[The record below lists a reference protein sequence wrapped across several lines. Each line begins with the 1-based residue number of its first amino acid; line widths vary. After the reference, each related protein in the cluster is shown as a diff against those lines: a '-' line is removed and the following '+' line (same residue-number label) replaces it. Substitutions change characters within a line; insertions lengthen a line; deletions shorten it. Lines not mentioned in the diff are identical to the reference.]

1 MATHDYNLANQSGAS
16 FRSDLNDALQ
26 AILTNNSSASAPST
40 TAAYMFWAD
49 TNTGILKIRNSAN
62 DAWVELLQLD
72 GTLTLED
79 GSASA
84 VALGFRDELNTGIF
98 SSGASNFDVSIVG
111 TTRLNISA
119 TGLNV
124 TGGITTSDDLTIPDK
139 IIHSGDTNTAIRFPT
154 DDTFAVETAGS
165 ERLRVDSS
173 GNCGIATAS
182 PSRTLDVNGFI
193 RSDGTSGGISFGG
206 NSSTPSEG
214 AAIHRPAADALAFV
228 TGSSERFRIDS
239 NGRTLI
245 SNSSARASGGVSG
258 MLQVE
263 RADSNGAINIVQNQN
278 SAAGAPVLILGKSRG
293 TSVGSNTV
301 VADNDTLGTINFA
314 GADGTDLNTP
324 AASISCAVDGT
335 PGSDDMPGRLI
346 FSTTADGASSV
357 TERMRI
363 DSGGDFK
370 FSGRLNVVNGASS
383 ILKLGVESGDFSYRV
398 RANVSSSVNGGFLI
412 EDGNSLN
419 DLYKIVSG
427 SSGSHTFF
435 IDGSTKI
442 TINSTGSLLVANTGS
457 LSIGDGGAILGGGN
471 NIHMFARNA
480 GTGSA
485 VLWVKGGSGQAYFL
499 GDGDLVNTNN
509 NYGGIS
515 DQNLKENIVDANS
528 QWNDIKALKIR
539 NYNFKDSTK
548 YSTQKQIGVIA
559 QELETSGMNGLVK
572 DNDEEGYK
580 AVKYSVLYMKAIK
593 ALQEAM
599 TKIETLETKVA
610 ALEAG

>member
-1 MATHDYNLANQSGAS
+1 MANYAATIKAQVDGTPG
-16 FRSDLNDALQ
+16 SDDMPGRL
-26 AILTNNSSASAPST
+26 IFST
-40 TAAYMFWAD
+40 TADGGTSSTERMRITSDGKVGIGGTPLEPLDIILNTTSRRLLFRH
-49 TNTGILKIRNSAN
+49 TNSVNTIQSAN
-62 DAWVELLQLD
+62 
-72 GTLTLED
+72 
-79 GSASA
+79 ASSNNEA
-84 VALGFRDELNTGIF
+84 VAL
-98 SSGASNFDVSIVG
+98 
-111 TTRLNISA
+111 
-119 TGLNV
+119 
-124 TGGITTSDDLTIPDK
+124 
-139 IIHSGDTNTAIRFPT
+139 SGDNIRF
-154 DDTFAVETAGS
+154 
-165 ERLRVDSS
+165 
-173 GNCGIATAS
+173 
-182 PSRTLDVNGFI
+182 
-193 RSDGTSGGISFGG
+193 
-206 NSSTPSEG
+206 
-214 AAIHRPAADALAFV
+214 H
-228 TGSSERFRIDS
+228 TGSSGTGSEIVRMDS
-239 NGRTLI
+239 NGRVLI
-245 SNSSARASGGVSG
+245 SQTSARASGGVSG

-293 TSVGSNTV
+293 TSIGSNTV

-435 IDGSTKI
+435 IDGSTKM
-442 TINSTGSLLVANTGS
+442 TLSSVGSLLVANTGT
-457 LSIGDGGAILGGGN
+457 LNIGDGGAILGGSN
-471 NIHMFARNA
+471 NIHYFARNA

-485 VLWVKGGSGQAYFL
+485 VLWIKGGSGQAYFL

-528 QWNDIKALKIR
+528 QWDDIKALKIR
-539 NYNFKDSTK
+539 NYNFKESTK
-548 YSTQKQIGVIA
+548 FSTHRQIGVIA
-559 QELETSGMNGLVK
+559 QELEASGMNGLVR
-572 DNDEEGYK
+572 DHEEGHK
-580 AVKYSVLYMKAIK
+580 SVDYSVLYMKAIK
-593 ALQEAM
+593 ALQEGM